1 MEEFKKRGIDIQM
14 VTTDALSEA
23 YSQMMKKHQNY
34 LYENLVKAIQKHL
47 RGMSKLEL
55 ESLIDRYFLTDM
67 KYHGKQ
73 TISKLNEGFQNAF
86 IETLDAT
93 DGKSTEQILTTYSE
107 RIKVPLRRNQMDW
120 LDEISIQFS
129 RQLRKK
135 IDLYF
140 APFTKISSEN
150 IERTIDNVDREIM
163 QIMKQYKQKFNQDYQ
178 MILNEFLSVNLKQIS
193 TLLEK
198 RDLTNKQAN
207 NFQMYHAIAELSN
220 HELMEEDN
228 HLYAKNISTGEMV
241 ELTMQ
246 GDLLSSSD
254 RTIRYRLDTEKQR
267 IGYYNNQTKV
277 AILVHNGLITVVLPP
292 GREKEKRM
300 ISFAKKGH
308 RYQLYYNLKP
318 VVDPNKIQVLV
329 EQIAKHAEGIY
340 HKLEADPDFENLLP
354 KKEEG
359 AKEEKPQ
366 FKQEPKEEEENLKKK
381 K

>member
-1 MEEFKKRGIDIQM
+1 MEEFKKIGINIQM

-23 YSQMMKKHQNY
+23 YSQMMRKHQNY

-86 IETLDAT
+86 IEIVDALE
-93 DGKSTEQILTTYSE
+93 GQSKEQILTTYSE

-120 LDEISIQFS
+120 LDEIAIQFS

-140 APFTKISSEN
+140 APFTNISSDN
-150 IERTIDNVDREIM
+150 IAKTIAKIDNEIM
-163 QIMKQYKQKFNQDYQ
+163 QVMKQYQQKFNRDYQ
-178 MILNEFLSVNLKQIS
+178 IILNEFLSINLKQIS

-220 HELMEEDN
+220 HELIEENN
-228 HLYAKNISTGEMV
+228 HLYAKNISTGETV
-241 ELTMQ
+241 ELT
-246 GDLLSSSD
+246 SS
-254 RTIRYRLDTEKQR
+254 L
-267 IGYYNNQTKV
+267 
-277 AILVHNGLITVVLPP
+277 
-292 GREKEKRM
+292 
-300 ISFAKKGH
+300 
-308 RYQLYYNLKP
+308 
-318 VVDPNKIQVLV
+318 
-329 EQIAKHAEGIY
+329 
-340 HKLEADPDFENLLP
+340 
-354 KKEEG
+354 
-359 AKEEKPQ
+359 
-366 FKQEPKEEEENLKKK
+366 
-381 K
+381 